1 MLEIHKEEMEIKW
14 RAKEAE
20 FEARRVQQRQQL
32 QKIQSEMIQ
41 MKEMRKRFE
50 KEEEDLLRKQV
61 NFSCFS
67 FKYHLHI
74 LVVVIFR

>member
-20 FEARRVQQRQQL
+20 FEARRIQQREQL

-41 MKEMRKRFE
+41 MKEMRKRLE
-50 KEEEDLLRKQV
+50 KEEEDFLRKQV
-61 NFSCFS
+61 NFSF
-67 FKYHLHI
+67 I
-74 LVVVIFR
+74 LLNTFTHVWCCDF

>member
-20 FEARRVQQRQQL
+20 FEARRIQQREQL

-41 MKEMRKRFE
+41 MKEMRKRLE

-61 NFSCFS
+61 NFSF
-67 FKYHLHI
+67 I
-74 LVVVIFR
+74 LLNTFTHVWCCDF